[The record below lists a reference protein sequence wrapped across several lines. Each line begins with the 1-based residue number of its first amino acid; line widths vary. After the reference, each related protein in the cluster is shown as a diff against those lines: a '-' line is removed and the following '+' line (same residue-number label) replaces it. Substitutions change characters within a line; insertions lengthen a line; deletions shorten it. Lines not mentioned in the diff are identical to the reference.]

1 MFLPIRRLPS
11 VTFLTFQHDEEE
23 GKKTG
28 SDLQQEKRVNRYRR
42 TEATDRA
49 TALETL
55 KSSISV
61 RFLQQPS
68 PPSHSK
74 LAQKAIYIL
83 RILFVFFLF
92 FSFLLYAFALLFPCF
107 VFSFPASF
115 PRECVQG
122 PISPDGLCGFPRQSL
137 DNYSHARQ
145 RNSSAPLYTHSSAT
159 NIVPTPFRFFFCFV
173 FVCPVRV
180 WEKNSPNSKWSSP
193 FSYFSKEITFFRDL
207 SSLVLILHH
216 GHR

>member
-83 RILFVFFLF
+83 RILFCF
-92 FSFLLYAFALLFPCF
+92 FSFLFFLAVCIRPSLSLFCFFFPRLFPK
-107 VFSFPASF
+107 
-115 PRECVQG
+115 R
-122 PISPDGLCGFPRQSL
+122 
-137 DNYSHARQ
+137 
-145 RNSSAPLYTHSSAT
+145 
-159 NIVPTPFRFFFCFV
+159 
-173 FVCPVRV
+173 VCPGAH
-180 WEKNSPNSKWSSP
+180 
-193 FSYFSKEITFFRDL
+193 IT
-207 SSLVLILHH
+207 
-216 GHR
+216 